1 MKALIPAAGAGKRLR
16 PHTIT
21 VPKALLLVAGRPILG
36 HILEDLSSA
45 GIEEFVIVVGY
56 RGDAIREYVQ
66 REYPQLN
73 VAYVE
78 QKQRLGLGHAVG
90 MCKDV
95 IQKGPLLTIL
105 GDTVVRA
112 DLPSIIR
119 SPENIIAT
127 CAVDDP
133 RRFGIVELDKAR
145 VTRFVEKPE
154 NPTSN
159 QAIVGLYTFQKSE
172 LLFDA
177 LDQIVRDEI
186 RTKNE
191 YQLTDALQLLLQNGE
206 QFFSR
211 EIDGWYDC
219 GKPETLLETNRVLL
233 GDEGRIYAEGS
244 SVIKE
249 PVAIH
254 PTARLTGCVL
264 GPHVTVGRDVVINSS
279 IVSNS
284 IINEGA
290 SIEGVILEGSL
301 VGSQARVGGHGSHL
315 NVGDFSQVE
324 LR

>member
-45 GIEEFVIVVGY
+45 GIDEFVIVVGY
-56 RGDAIREYVQ
+56 RGDSIRKYIAEEHPDLRVS
-66 REYPQLN
+66 
-73 VAYVE
+73 YVE

-95 IQKGPLLTIL
+95 VKSGPLLTIL

-119 SPENIIAT
+119 SPQNIIAT
-127 CAVDDP
+127 CAVEDP
-133 RRFGIVELDKAR
+133 RRFGIVELDKTR

-177 LDQIVRDEI
+177 LDEIVREGI

-191 YQLTDALQLLLQNGE
+191 FQLTDALQLLLQRGE
-206 QFFSR
+206 EFYSQ

-233 GDEGRIYAEGS
+233 GDEGPIYAEGS
-244 SVIKE
+244 VVIKE
-249 PVAIH
+249 PVVVH
-254 PTARLTGCVL
+254 PTARLTGSVI
-264 GPHVTVGRDVVINSS
+264 GPHVTVGRDAVIKGS
-279 IVSNS
+279 IVANS
-284 IINEGA
+284 IINDGA
-290 SIEGVILEGSL
+290 SIDGANLEGSL
-301 VGSQARVGGHGSHL
+301 IGAKAKVIGRGSGL